1 MRFNQVLMH
10 TKLENLCQAHV
21 SQGKAI
27 ASRHQKTICSM
38 YLASFSDLLFP
49 APPTPSRADVDSKKK
64 IDVSAFALCNPMS
77 SATKRSHTKVNYF
90 RDQDCSLWSQVPWF
104 QILAP
109 FFTSG
114 FSSPLSLTF
123 PHLYLPQEV
132 NEMIKMLNVQH
143 MISSS

>member
-77 SATKRSHTKVNYF
+77 SATKRSHTKVNISVIKIVVCGVKFPGFKYWLH
-90 RDQDCSLWSQVPWF
+90 SLPAVSHLLYP
-104 QILAP
+104 LL
-109 FFTSG
+109 
-114 FSSPLSLTF
+114 SPIYI
-123 PHLYLPQEV
+123 YLRRS
-132 NEMIKMLNVQH
+132 MR
-143 MISSS
+143 